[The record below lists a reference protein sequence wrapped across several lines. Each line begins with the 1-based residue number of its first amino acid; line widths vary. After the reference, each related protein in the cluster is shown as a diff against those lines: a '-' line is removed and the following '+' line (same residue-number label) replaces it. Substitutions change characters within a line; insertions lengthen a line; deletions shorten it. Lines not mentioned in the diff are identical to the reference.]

1 MIRLLFIL
9 IFCFAAPVP
18 DRPRISPEGVFKGV
32 PLKGRV
38 KVVKGIA
45 DFLVKVKDRGQAD
58 LRVMKITAGNPKNIG
73 EWKFVTV
80 GEDFTVRFVDHCEDF
95 TIRYVNLCPGVPT
108 PFR

>member
-38 KVVKGIA
+38 KVVTS
-45 DFLVKVKDRGQAD
+45 FPTFRVKVVSHFFD
-58 LRVMKITAGNPKNIG
+58 LRVKKVTSSALRVG
-73 EWKFVTV
+73 EWQFVTSF
-80 GEDFTVRFVDHCEDF
+80 EDFS
-95 TIRYVNLCPGVPT
+95 IQYVTSFPGVSSPI
-108 PFR
+108 R